1 MEKEYM
7 IRFKVILD
15 EKENEG
21 ATGISAHLDVVGTI
35 DDLAA
40 LLGQDGDMNRTI
52 GKMSMRLV
60 REMAKRK

>member
-21 ATGISAHLDVVGTI
+21 ATGISAYIDVTGTI
-35 DDLAA
+35 DDLTA

-60 REMAKRK
+60 REMARRK